1 MYRFSTYKQQYKA
14 NLKLALPVVMTQLG
28 QILVQ
33 VADNVMV
40 GRYGGDDPTPLA
52 ATSFGGSVFFILFI
66 AGVGIALGLTPLI
79 GELYAQG
86 DRHKSSQYL
95 QNGVMFYT
103 LLGFLVCGLQLAVIP
118 LMYHM
123 GQPVEVVDM
132 AIPYYKLLAYSMPF
146 IMLFFTFKQFLEGVG
161 NTRVEMVV
169 VILCNL
175 MNVGLNW
182 IFIYGHLGFEELGA
196 TGAGLGTL
204 RIAHRHA
211 DHDYRLFL
219 QKTEI
224 PRLSSGILAP
234 QLFGQNDPHIA
245 AYGPSNLPADVSRSL
260 GLRRHQYHDGL
271 AEQDGHQRQPDR
283 HDPGQLRLHDR
294 NFDRCRHD
302 HPHLPLLRRPQAEG
316 A

>member
-1 MYRFSTYKQQYKA
+1 MYRFSTYKRQYKA

-86 DRHKSSQYL
+86 DRCKSSQYL
-95 QNGVMFYT
+95 QNGLMFYT

-146 IMLFFTFKQFLEGVG
+146 IMLFFTFKA
-161 NTRVEMVV
+161 
-169 VILCNL
+169 VI
-175 MNVGLNW
+175 
-182 IFIYGHLGFEELGA
+182 
-196 TGAGLGTL
+196 
-204 RIAHRHA
+204 
-211 DHDYRLFL
+211 RLF
-219 QKTEI
+219 Q
-224 PRLSSGILAP
+224 
-234 QLFGQNDPHIA
+234 
-245 AYGPSNLPADVSRSL
+245 
-260 GLRRHQYHDGL
+260 
-271 AEQDGHQRQPDR
+271 
-283 HDPGQLRLHDR
+283 
-294 NFDRCRHD
+294 
-302 HPHLPLLRRPQAEG
+302 
-316 A
+316 